1 MADTTPQHPHPGTTD
16 KAPPP
21 VTPASDHAFPK
32 DHSACRHHTEEIA
45 SNKADSSVA
54 ASSGTEAHAHAA
66 HQHNEPDH
74 TGHDH
79 EACMSSH
86 TSDSAE
92 HGTKLS
98 GCQAHTHTHDAHSD
112 GHDHAAGHHDDH
124 AGHDHSHHH
133 GFGHHHA
140 HTPAS
145 FGTAFAI
152 GITLNLVYLAA
163 EALWGVFSHSLALL
177 ADAGHNL
184 SDVLALA
191 AAWLAEKLSKRSPSA
206 RFTYGLRRSSILAAL
221 SNAVILLVVTGGVAW
236 ESFGRLLEPSPVAGK
251 TVMIVAAI
259 GILVNGGTA
268 MLFASGQKNDLNIR
282 GAFLHM
288 MADAVTSLAVVIA
301 GGLVLLTGLN
311 WIDPAVSLAI
321 SALVVLTTWGLLR
334 DSVDMALDAVP
345 RSIDH
350 AAVEDFLRTIPAV
363 ADLHDLHIWPISTT
377 ETALTVH
384 LVLVSTPP
392 INSAA
397 QTALL
402 QNVVE
407 GLRSRFNIAHPT
419 VQIEE
424 ACYAPSCHLVD
435 PHTV

>member
-1 MADTTPQHPHPGTTD
+1 MADTTPQNPHNTD
-16 KAPPP
+16 RTAPAAPPVP
-21 VTPASDHAFPK
+21 EDSGHTPHTDHAGCHHGTKQAADGPQDSLGAPTGTETPAHTHSGQQDESDHL
-32 DHSACRHHTEEIA
+32 DH
-45 SNKADSSVA
+45 
-54 ASSGTEAHAHAA
+54 G
-66 HQHNEPDH
+66 
-74 TGHDH
+74 H
-79 EACMSSH
+79 EACAH
-86 TSDSAE
+86 DHAEPEQPHGSAD
-92 HGTKLS
+92 L
-98 GCQAHTHTHDAHSD
+98 HTHDHPHDAHATGSD
-112 GHDHAAGHHDDH
+112 HDDDHHHDH
-124 AGHDHSHHH
+124 AGHDHHHH
-133 GFGHHHA
+133 GFGHHHVHA
-140 HTPAS
+140 PAS

-163 EALWGVFSHSLALL
+163 EALWGIFSHSLALL

-191 AAWLAEKLSKRSPSA
+191 AAWLAEKLSQRSPSA

-236 ESFGRLLEPSPVAGK
+236 ESVGRLLEPGPVAGK
-251 TVMIVAAI
+251 TVMIVAAV

-268 MLFASGQKNDLNIR
+268 MLFASGQKDDLNIR

-350 AAVEDFLRTIPAV
+350 AAVEDFLRTVPGV

-384 LVLVSTPP
+384 LVLVSTPLP
-392 INSAA
+392 TASA
-397 QTALL
+397 QTVLL
-402 QNVVE
+402 QDVIE
-407 GLRSRFNIAHPT
+407 GLRSRFSIAHPT

-424 ACYAPSCHLVD
+424 ACYAPSCHLID

>member
-1 MADTTPQHPHPGTTD
+1 MADTTPPHPHD
-16 KAPPP
+16 
-21 VTPASDHAFPK
+21 PATQANTQPSTNDHDLHDHHADHASPMAVSSYPSAH
-32 DHSACRHHTEEIA
+32 DHTGCSGHDHADTAHTH
-45 SNKADSSVA
+45 STS
-54 ASSGTEAHAHAA
+54 EAHAS
-66 HQHNEPDH
+66 QCD
-74 TGHDH
+74 HDH
-79 EACMSSH
+79 DH
-86 TSDSAE
+86 D
-92 HGTKLS
+92 HD
-98 GCQAHTHTHDAHSD
+98 THDHSHD
-112 GHDHAAGHHDDH
+112 GHDH
-124 AGHDHSHHH
+124 HHH

-145 FGTAFAI
+145 FGSAFAI
-152 GITLNLVYLAA
+152 GIALNTVYLGA
-163 EALWGVFSHSLALL
+163 EALWGVLSHSLALL

-236 ESFGRLLEPSPVAGK
+236 ESITRLFEPGPVAGK
-251 TVMIVAAI
+251 TVMVVAAI

-268 MLFASGQKNDLNIR
+268 MLFASGQKHDLNIR
-282 GAFLHM
+282 GAFMHM

-301 GGLVLLTGLN
+301 GGLVLLTGLT
-311 WIDPAVSLAI
+311 WIDPAISLAI

-334 DSVDMALDAVP
+334 DSLDMALDAVP
-345 RSIDH
+345 RTIDH
-350 AAVEDFLRTIPAV
+350 SAVDAFLRTIPGV

-384 LVLVSTPP
+384 LVRSSTTPLP
-392 INSAA
+392 APE
-397 QTALL
+397 QTFLL
-402 QNVVE
+402 QSIVD
-407 GLRSRFNIAHPT
+407 GLHTRFNIAHPT